1 MWVRKKEWDTLKEK
15 VAALE
20 EEQLQL
26 RKRIKENLVFM
37 SGRLKSVII
46 YFVYS
51 FIWKIEKLNYLQ
63 QMKVG

>member
-26 RKRIKENLVFM
+26 RKRIKENLVCD
-37 SGRLKSVII
+37 
-46 YFVYS
+46 
-51 FIWKIEKLNYLQ
+51 
-63 QMKVG
+63 

>member
-26 RKRIKENLVFM
+26 RKRIKENLVCDEQVLGEIKDF
-37 SGRLKSVII
+37 RN
-46 YFVYS
+46 
-51 FIWKIEKLNYLQ
+51 E
-63 QMKVG
+63 MKNLLEI

>member
-26 RKRIKENLVFM
+26 RKRIKEEEGLTRKNVWTY
-37 SGRLKSVII
+37 G
-46 YFVYS
+46 
-51 FIWKIEKLNYLQ
+51 
-63 QMKVG
+63 